1 MTVARQNLLNTDTR
15 FSRDDRSFPAQLPH
29 LFTVARLPL
38 SNNRMPKSCR
48 SQVSARII
56 RPRAVLAMAD
66 GAYGA
71 FTGGWQTVDLL
82 VSGGV
87 FLHRT
92 LRGSG

>member
-15 FSRDDRSFPAQLPH
+15 FSRDDRSFPAQLAH

-56 RPRAVLAMAD
+56 RARAVLALAD

-71 FTGGWQTVDLL
+71 VAGGSLLIYL

-87 FLHRT
+87 FRHRT